1 MDFLP
6 LKVRNTL
13 ASLFQPD
20 QVNLNPND
28 LAQQDLSGMGS
39 NPSGSNS
46 NLSSMIQSL
55 LQPQNTAGPELQS
68 LLANQ
73 PIRED
78 YKPSPLTNVMSRI
91 SGLSASG
98 PAGQANGQMIGYKGM
113 GAEGQKI
120 INSNLDRGYNQAM
133 DSWEAKLKPLNELA
147 GTERAD
153 NTNRRMIAGQ
163 MQRDENTD
171 LERERKSTADENKN
185 TLEKDKLAEKYAYL
199 AVVAEKNKNAHVKL
213 MSDSQGYIF
222 SADPITGSS
231 KYVLDADGNKVK
243 GDKLPEMEKL
253 EIQQNNE
260 MSRISAR
267 GGEARKTVAA
277 QGDKEVSVSNKTLEN
292 KKQLKATIPGK
303 NTAAVEGSSSSKSG
317 TAIKFV
323 TVVDSKGNAYTIDS
337 GKLPAFMK
345 ANPEW
350 KVK

>member
-13 ASLFQPD
+13 ANLFQPD
-20 QVNLNPND
+20 PVQLNPND
-28 LAQQDLSGMGS
+28 LAQQDLTGMTSPEQSS
-39 NPSGSNS
+39 N

-55 LQPQNTAGPELQS
+55 LQPQNTAGPELQN

-73 PIRED
+73 PQRQD
-78 YKPSPLTNVMSRI
+78 FKPSPMANVMSRL
-91 SGLSASG
+91 SGLSSSG

-113 GAEGQKI
+113 GIEGQKI
-120 INSNLDRGYNQAM
+120 VDSNLNRGYNQAM

-147 GTERAD
+147 DTERAD

-171 LERERKSTADENKN
+171 LERERRTTADENKSS
-185 TLEKDKLAEKYAYL
+185 LEKGKLAEKYAYL

-222 SADPITGSS
+222 SADPISGSS

-260 MSRISAR
+260 MSRIAAR
-267 GGEARKTVAA
+267 GNQARQTVAA
-277 QGDKEVSVSNKTLEN
+277 QGNKEVDVSNKTLGN
-292 KKQLKATIPGK
+292 KKELKAATPGK
-303 NTAAVEGSSSSKSG
+303 NTAAVEGSGSPKAKTPKVG
-317 TAIKFV
+317 DEKVFPNGKV
-323 TVVDSKGNAYTIDS
+323 GKWDGNGWANT
-337 GKLPAFMK
+337 GKVAK
-345 ANPEW
+345 
-350 KVK
+350 